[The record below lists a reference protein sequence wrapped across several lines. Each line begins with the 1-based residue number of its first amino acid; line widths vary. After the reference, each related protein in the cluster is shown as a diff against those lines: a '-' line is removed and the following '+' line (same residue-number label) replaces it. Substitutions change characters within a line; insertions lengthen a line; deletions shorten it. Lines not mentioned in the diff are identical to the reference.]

1 MRVLDAGAVRSSD
14 TCDVRSPRTAQFA
27 VRDIPFPMVTRSG
40 FAVGIGYRS
49 AIDSWTRAHLDRFDV
64 LEITVDHCITGGS
77 AQRSAIYGLVGK
89 IPMTA
94 HGVGLSI
101 GTDAPL
107 DLAYLDQVAAVVER
121 LNAPAYSE
129 HLAFTR
135 VPGCDLGNLLPLPRL
150 AAVAE
155 AVIAKVRTVQ
165 ARIPVPF
172 LLENITYLF
181 EWPDQ
186 EMSDAEFTTLICR
199 ETGAGLLLDI
209 ENLYLNA
216 SNHGFDPYE
225 FLDALPVALVE
236 EVHLAGG
243 STVVENVSGRPL
255 LVDSHSH
262 PVPDRALDLLDHVL
276 LRHAPKSI
284 VIERDERL
292 DAGDEILDDIARIRK
307 RLTGRQ
313 GDHAIA
319 QPAARSTG

>member
-1 MRVLDAGAVRSSD
+1 MVVRFGS
-14 TCDVRSPRTAQFA
+14 
-27 VRDIPFPMVTRSG
+27 
-40 FAVGIGYRS
+40 AVGIGYRP
-49 AIDSWTRAHLDRFDV
+49 AIDGWTRAHLDRFDV
-64 LEITVDHCITGGS
+64 LEITVDHCITSGPE
-77 AQRSAIYGLVGK
+77 QRSAIYDLVST

-107 DLAYLDQVAAVVER
+107 DLAYLDQVATIVER
-121 LNAPAYSE
+121 LKAPTYSE

-135 VPGCDLGNLLPLPRL
+135 VPGCDLGNLIPLPRL
-150 AAVAE
+150 VAVAE
-155 AVIAKVRTVQ
+155 AVIAKVQTVQ

-186 EMSDAEFTTLICR
+186 EMSDAEFITLICR

-216 SNHGFDPYE
+216 FNHGFDPYA
-225 FLDALPVALVE
+225 FLDALPVSLVK

-243 STVVENVSGRPL
+243 SAVTKNLLERPV

-276 LRHAPKSI
+276 LRQAPATI
-284 VIERDERL
+284 VLERDERL
-292 DAGDEILDDIARIRK
+292 DAGDEILEDIARIRA
-307 RLTGRQ
+307 RLATWRRSNV
-313 GDHAIA
+313 HTP
-319 QPAARSTG
+319 PATRSAG